1 MGTKRIIGI
10 LCSLAAVVG
19 LMTSCKETE
28 EDWGAPSVTLD
39 PSVVT
44 FEKGSDTQT
53 ITVTATRD
61 WVVSTD
67 EDWISVQPKSG
78 KASKEAVTVEI
89 TVLENTGVDREGSVK
104 FDTGLVSKTL
114 TVNQAGT
121 GSVEDL
127 IVYYNDFDKE
137 AATKTYG
144 TSGSSWPYLDQF
156 EGWKNATGT
165 GAGSEAY
172 AYSGMSVRNNSNS
185 NGNYSD
191 YEGSGTNNMFF
202 GTSAYFSVTGI
213 ALSSNVNYTLSF
225 GSEKYLDKG
234 DSNFKHS
241 EFHAYISNDGKK
253 WVELEYSF
261 PDGDKEGRWD
271 LASSTFTVPSGTSQL
286 GIYIKTDVA
295 SAYRLDD
302 LKLSVASAAGTAIDF
317 SKGTEIENGGEDGG
331 DTDYTKAEQK
341 TVKDFIAAAATS
353 KYYRL
358 KGKVSG
364 FNSQYCSFDLTDETG
379 TIYVYS
385 VDNKSEWSSKIKD
398 GGTVELAGKYKQYNS
413 KDEVVN
419 AYIISFEEGAE
430 TPATEMSIAEALA
443 AETGT
448 NAIVSGTVA
457 GTYQRGFV
465 ITDGKDYLLIY
476 DGSECK
482 AALKDNVKVS
492 GTTASYGGLI
502 QLSSPAVTVV
512 SSGNEL
518 NLPEPKVLDGAALD
532 AYESSKIEYITYEG
546 TLSVSG
552 NYYNVEVAGASARI
566 GSLSYINSSFNASS
580 YDKTNVKVTG
590 FFVGLSGSGNKYV
603 NTMVTEL
610 KPSASAYLNVS
621 STAISA
627 KAEDTS
633 VTFDIKANVAWTVTS
648 DNAAYTVEPASGDK
662 DATVT
667 VKFAANET
675 DKDVNVNITVAT
687 TADVATKSYTIALTH
702 KGKGAADGFA
712 SSIVWTTVDNSS
724 SDKAN
729 INGGEQ
735 VEVLKLGTSKK
746 VGYAT
751 ISVPAGTKKISFY
764 ALAWK
769 GKTVQVELDCNDKAV
784 ADPVSPQA
792 NDGCSNTSPY
802 TITGVTDADKYTI
815 DVTSLNGGQALAE
828 ATTMTLKTIK
838 VKDYRAI
845 IFGLN
850 PEK

>member
-1 MGTKRIIGI
+1 MDTKRITGI
-10 LCSLAAVVG
+10 ICSLAAVVG

-28 EDWGAPSVTLD
+28 EDLGAPSVTLD
-39 PSVVT
+39 PSAVT

-61 WVVSTD
+61 WVASTD

-89 TVLENTGVDREGSVK
+89 TVLENTGLDREGSVK

-114 TVNQAGT
+114 TVNQAGS
-121 GSVEDL
+121 GSAEDM

-172 AYSGMSVRNNSNS
+172 ANSGMSVRNNSNS
-185 NGNYSD
+185 NGSYSD

-213 ALSSNVNYTLSF
+213 TLSSDVNYTVSF
-225 GSEKYLDKG
+225 GSEKYLNDG

-241 EFHAYISNDGKK
+241 EFHVYISNDGKK

-295 SAYRLDD
+295 SAHRLDD

-317 SKGTEIENGGEDGG
+317 SKGTEIDDGESGG
-331 DTDYTKAEQK
+331 DEDYTKAEQK

-385 VDNKSEWSSKIKD
+385 VDNKSDWSSKIKD

-419 AYIISFEEGAE
+419 AYIISFEEGSSE
-430 TPATEMSIAEALA
+430 PAKEMSIAEVLA

-448 NAIVSGTVA
+448 NAIVSGIVA

-482 AALKDNVKVS
+482 ASLKDNVKVS

-512 SSGNEL
+512 SSGNDL
-518 NLPEPKVLDGAALD
+518 TLPEPKALDGAAFD
-532 AYESSKIEYITYEG
+532 AYSSNKIEYITYEG

-552 NYYNVEVAGASARI
+552 SYYNVAVTGASAHT
-566 GSLSYINSSFNASS
+566 GSLSYINDSFNAKS

-590 FFVGLSGSGNKYV
+590 FFVGISGSDNQYV
-603 NTMVTEL
+603 NTMVTDL
-610 KPSASAYLNVS
+610 RPSASAYLNVS
-621 STAISA
+621 TEAISA
-627 KAEDTS
+627 KAGETS
-633 VTFDIKANVAWTVTS
+633 ATFEIKSNVNWTVTS

-667 VKFAANET
+667 VKFATNET
-675 DKDVNVNITVAT
+675 EKDVNVNITVAT
-687 TADVATKSYTIALTH
+687 TADVATKSYTIVLTH
-702 KGKGAADGFA
+702 KGKGAAGSFA
-712 SSIVWTTVDNSS
+712 SSIVWTTTTDNNSS
-724 SDKAN
+724 SDKASV
-729 INGGEQ
+729 NGED
-735 VEVLKLGTSKK
+735 VEVLKLGTGKK

-784 ADPVSPQA
+784 ADPISPNA
-792 NDGCSNTSPY
+792 NDGCSGSPAY
-802 TITGVTDADKYTI
+802 TITGVTDTDKYTI

-828 ATTMTLKTIK
+828 TTTMTFKTIK
-838 VKDYRAI
+838 GKDYRAI

-850 PEK
+850 AEK